1 MTSHSYSSVASVSLI
16 VRHILRR
23 RSSSS
28 LVVSTLPCAQLSRL
42 LLLFLHLPRLPS
54 KLGPCLVIVAHRRSS
69 FFERG
74 SHVKPP
80 CPPDTPRSNS
90 PPPSLARSRGSLRL
104 SRSKRSKMKNKP
116 LNAGDIREFLILE
129 SHQSSSLLLLQLSSS
144 SSLRIS
150 TTSRLFFIFS
160 LSLGRARIAT
170 LPQRSSE
177 PRTRPRR
184 LSK

>member
-1 MTSHSYSSVASVSLI
+1 MRPTSRQRRFPPRLSSSLLF
-16 VRHILRR
+16 VRPLSSISSTFSTRPRLPPSSSPSR
-23 RSSSS
+23 RSSS
-28 LVVSTLPCAQLSRL
+28 
-42 LLLFLHLPRLPS
+42 
-54 KLGPCLVIVAHRRSS
+54 CLVFVDHPRSS
-69 FFERG
+69 LFERG
-74 SHVKPP
+74 RDVRPP

-90 PPPSLARSRGSLRL
+90 PHPSLARSRGSLRL

-177 PRTRPRR
+177 PRTDP
-184 LSK
+184 LSCV